1 MGHLLEYSG
10 IVTKTRAMESRLLS
24 PGQFQEL
31 ASLHTIPEAVEY
43 LKKNTAYAETLESLE
58 PTQLHRGNIEK
69 LLTQSLYRDYTKLY
83 RFCGQKQR
91 KFMELRLKS
100 YEIDLIDYCLRIVIN
115 HYKRPF
121 DLHYK
126 KEFFDRYSQLSIDRL
141 ITSRTTDELVD
152 NLKGTE
158 YYDPLKKLQD
168 AQKVTL
174 YDYDLA
180 LELYFFTTLWKARKK
195 MLKKEDLELYERDCG
210 SQIDLLNMQW
220 ILRAKKYYNM
230 KPADIYLLII
240 PIHYKLSTA
249 QIKEMVEAAG
259 RTTDSGEPDP
269 LRKTVSFSEKSGH
282 GTDVFRVSA
291 SPLSDRQK
299 TESLFD
305 RCCQHLSLPQG
316 RRNQKAHHHP

>member
-220 ILRAKKYYNM
+220 ILRAKE
-230 KPADIYLLII
+230 IL
-240 PIHYKLSTA
+240 
-249 QIKEMVEAAG
+249 
-259 RTTDSGEPDP
+259 
-269 LRKTVSFSEKSGH
+269 
-282 GTDVFRVSA
+282 
-291 SPLSDRQK
+291 
-299 TESLFD
+299 
-305 RCCQHLSLPQG
+305 
-316 RRNQKAHHHP
+316 

>member
-126 KEFFDRYSQLSIDRL
+126 IKKNKMGASELRFFSDSL
-141 ITSRTTDELVD
+141 I
-152 NLKGTE
+152 
-158 YYDPLKKLQD
+158 
-168 AQKVTL
+168 
-174 YDYDLA
+174 
-180 LELYFFTTLWKARKK
+180 
-195 MLKKEDLELYERDCG
+195 
-210 SQIDLLNMQW
+210 
-220 ILRAKKYYNM
+220 
-230 KPADIYLLII
+230 
-240 PIHYKLSTA
+240 H
-249 QIKEMVEAAG
+249 
-259 RTTDSGEPDP
+259 
-269 LRKTVSFSEKSGH
+269 
-282 GTDVFRVSA
+282 
-291 SPLSDRQK
+291 
-299 TESLFD
+299 
-305 RCCQHLSLPQG
+305 
-316 RRNQKAHHHP
+316 

>member
-115 HYKRPF
+115 HF
-121 DLHYK
+121 
-126 KEFFDRYSQLSIDRL
+126 
-141 ITSRTTDELVD
+141 
-152 NLKGTE
+152 
-158 YYDPLKKLQD
+158 
-168 AQKVTL
+168 
-174 YDYDLA
+174 
-180 LELYFFTTLWKARKK
+180 
-195 MLKKEDLELYERDCG
+195 
-210 SQIDLLNMQW
+210 
-220 ILRAKKYYNM
+220 
-230 KPADIYLLII
+230 
-240 PIHYKLSTA
+240 
-249 QIKEMVEAAG
+249 
-259 RTTDSGEPDP
+259 
-269 LRKTVSFSEKSGH
+269 
-282 GTDVFRVSA
+282 
-291 SPLSDRQK
+291 
-299 TESLFD
+299 
-305 RCCQHLSLPQG
+305 
-316 RRNQKAHHHP
+316 

>member
-1 MGHLLEYSG
+1 M
-10 IVTKTRAMESRLLS
+10 
-24 PGQFQEL
+24 
-31 ASLHTIPEAVEY
+31 
-43 LKKNTAYAETLESLE
+43 
-58 PTQLHRGNIEK
+58 
-69 LLTQSLYRDYTKLY
+69 
-83 RFCGQKQR
+83 
-91 KFMELRLKS
+91 
-100 YEIDLIDYCLRIVIN
+100 
-115 HYKRPF
+115 
-121 DLHYK
+121 
-126 KEFFDRYSQLSIDRL
+126 
-141 ITSRTTDELVD
+141 D

-259 RTTDSGEPDP
+259 IEELQTLVSQTRYGRQYHFQKNPDME
-269 LRKTVSFSEKSGH
+269 S
-282 GTDVFRVSA
+282 DVFRVSA

>member
-115 HYKRPF
+115 HYKRP
-121 DLHYK
+121 
-126 KEFFDRYSQLSIDRL
+126 L
-141 ITSRTTDELVD
+141 IFIIKRSSLTVIPSFPST
-152 NLKGTE
+152 
-158 YYDPLKKLQD
+158 
-168 AQKVTL
+168 
-174 YDYDLA
+174 
-180 LELYFFTTLWKARKK
+180 
-195 MLKKEDLELYERDCG
+195 G
-210 SQIDLLNMQW
+210 S
-220 ILRAKKYYNM
+220 
-230 KPADIYLLII
+230 
-240 PIHYKLSTA
+240 
-249 QIKEMVEAAG
+249 
-259 RTTDSGEPDP
+259 
-269 LRKTVSFSEKSGH
+269 
-282 GTDVFRVSA
+282 
-291 SPLSDRQK
+291 
-299 TESLFD
+299 
-305 RCCQHLSLPQG
+305 SLPERQMNWWTISKG
-316 RRNQKAHHHP
+316 QNTMIR

>member
-141 ITSRTTDELVD
+141 ITSRTTDELVESCLKEFE
-152 NLKGTE
+152 NLPYREFAVHGVVVVDAMRKGEIIRGIPVVANADDFFE
-158 YYDPLKKLQD
+158 YVKNNFKLLD
-168 AQKVTL
+168 DSKT
-174 YDYDLA
+174 Y
-180 LELYFFTTLWKARKK
+180 TR
-195 MLKKEDLELYERDCG
+195 
-210 SQIDLLNMQW
+210 
-220 ILRAKKYYNM
+220 YY
-230 KPADIYLLII
+230 
-240 PIHYKLSTA
+240 
-249 QIKEMVEAAG
+249 Q
-259 RTTDSGEPDP
+259 
-269 LRKTVSFSEKSGH
+269 
-282 GTDVFRVSA
+282 
-291 SPLSDRQK
+291 
-299 TESLFD
+299 
-305 RCCQHLSLPQG
+305 
-316 RRNQKAHHHP
+316 

>member
-115 HYKRPF
+115 H
-121 DLHYK
+121 
-126 KEFFDRYSQLSIDRL
+126 
-141 ITSRTTDELVD
+141 
-152 NLKGTE
+152 
-158 YYDPLKKLQD
+158 
-168 AQKVTL
+168 
-174 YDYDLA
+174 
-180 LELYFFTTLWKARKK
+180 
-195 MLKKEDLELYERDCG
+195 
-210 SQIDLLNMQW
+210 
-220 ILRAKKYYNM
+220 
-230 KPADIYLLII
+230 LLIFIIKRSSLTVI
-240 PIHYKLSTA
+240 PSFPST
-249 QIKEMVEAAG
+249 G
-259 RTTDSGEPDP
+259 S
-269 LRKTVSFSEKSGH
+269 
-282 GTDVFRVSA
+282 
-291 SPLSDRQK
+291 
-299 TESLFD
+299 
-305 RCCQHLSLPQG
+305 SLPERQMNWWTISKG
-316 RRNQKAHHHP
+316 QNTMIR